1 MKLFKIPFRV
11 ILSGAKKLKNQIF
24 NSDLGSSLLP
34 TSRDSFRMTNRTN
47 LISLKE
53 IPISLWIVLAVGF
66 IVRIIFS
73 VSLEYSIIHGISS
86 DDSYYYFRIAQNI
99 ANGYGSTFDQ
109 LTLTN
114 GYQPLVMIP
123 LISIYSLFSSAEILL
138 PVIVGQI
145 ILTVINIVAAII
157 TYHLMIKLSNGSK
170 LAAIMTVIILYL
182 NPVFIAINFK
192 SLETNLYWFFL
203 VLALNYFLNIR
214 ESNSNKNDFI
224 FGIIISL
231 AALSRLDGAFLIIGF
246 VFFVLFKQSWQLS
259 LRVKKIFFTG
269 LGFSLLFIPYL
280 IYNQIIF
287 GHFVPISGRAK
298 VFHNHKMVLNEVGSY
313 FSFDFVLYELKRFF
327 FPINFDL
334 FLHRG
339 FGVVERIIVIAA
351 IIFLAVILIY
361 LFKSKLLHQLLSRFK
376 GLGFLLLFLLFH
388 YSFYTLYF
396 WEYRFYYFLPE
407 IITAALFFGLI
418 VDELKRKWIR
428 GGVVINQIWNKFS
441 ISVMVLIIAAY
452 IFAARQIFT
461 AQHEQTLAYKSSQWI
476 KENIPPDKILGS
488 ANTGILSYFTQ
499 MRFVNLDGMVNND
512 ELLTAFRHGDIGYL
526 NYLKKYEIEYLCD
539 YFLGPS
545 PENKYN
551 FPKIL
556 NDKYSVMHVVTDA
569 NLKYQ
574 LLNHMLII
582 KLKL

>member
-1 MKLFKIPFRV
+1 
-11 ILSGAKKLKNQIF
+11 
-24 NSDLGSSLLP
+24 
-34 TSRDSFRMTNRTN
+34 MTNRTN

-73 VSLEYSIIHGISS
+73 ISLEYSIIHGISS

-123 LISIYSLFSSAEILL
+123 LIFIYSLFSSTEILL
-138 PVIVGQI
+138 PVIFGQI
-145 ILTVINIVAAII
+145 ILTIINLLAAIL
-157 TYHLMIKLSNGSK
+157 TYHLMLRLSNKSK
-170 LAAIMTVIILYL
+170 LAAVMTVTFLYL

-203 VLALNYFLNIR
+203 VLALLYFLNNR
-214 ESNSNKNDFI
+214 ENNSNRNDFI
-224 FGIIISL
+224 FGILISL
-231 AALSRLDGAFLIIGF
+231 AALSRLDGAFLIIAF
-246 VFFVLFKQSWQLS
+246 ALYVLFKKSFSLS
-259 LRVKKIFFTG
+259 ERVKKIFFAG
-269 LGFSLLFIPYL
+269 FGFSLIFVPYL
-280 IYNQIIF
+280 IYNQIVF

-327 FPINFDL
+327 FPFNFDL

-339 FGVVERIIVIAA
+339 FGLVEQIFVVVGL
-351 IIFLAVILIY
+351 IFLAVIIIY

-376 GLGFLLLFLLFH
+376 GLEFLFLFLLFH

-418 VDELKRKWIR
+418 VDELNNKWIR
-428 GGVVINQIWNKFS
+428 NRTNIKPIWNRFS
-441 ISVMVLIIAAY
+441 ISVMILLIAAY

-512 ELLTAFRHGDIGYL
+512 ELLTAFRHGENGYL
-526 NYLKKYEIEYLCD
+526 NYLKKYKIEYLCD
-539 YFLGPS
+539 YFLRPV

-556 NDKYSVMHVVTDA
+556 NDKYSVVHVVTDA

-582 KLKL
+582 KLEL